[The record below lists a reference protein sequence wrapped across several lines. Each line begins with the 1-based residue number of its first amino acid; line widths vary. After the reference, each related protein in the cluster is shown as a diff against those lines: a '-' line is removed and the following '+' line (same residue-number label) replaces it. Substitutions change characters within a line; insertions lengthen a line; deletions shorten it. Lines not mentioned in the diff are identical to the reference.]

1 MFIAVLFTT
10 AKMQKQPKCP
20 WIDTWIKKM
29 WYIYMKD
36 YYLAFKKNEILQFVT
51 TWKDPE
57 SIVLSEISQTEK
69 YNDHM
74 ISLIGGI

>member
-1 MFIAVLFTT
+1 
-10 AKMQKQPKCP
+10 
-20 WIDTWIKKM
+20 M